1 MHHRRLTWIFLLL
14 GTSAAPVS
22 ALAQRTN
29 DQARLIF
36 TLSGGIIGGK
46 KLWTASPQ
54 PIQPGGVT
62 DTFALGRSIRSNL
75 AVSFSGTYFPGA
87 NLGLM
92 VEGFL
97 VGLGFEDSCRQLF
110 SSGSSAVSSLCTS
123 IQGAEKAATSV
134 VLSAGPV
141 FRVNSQ
147 SLVSPYARLSGGLI
161 FSNQSSLRMTGILP
175 TSGGPSPFD
184 VYTDEH
190 ESRVE
195 PTLSAG
201 LGFTAAVARGYQLRW
216 EVRDN
221 MVGVQRVT
229 AVTSEAGLVPA
240 HELEFKHLLS
250 MMIGVDVVLE
260 RRRGRRY

>member
-1 MHHRRLTWIFLLL
+1 MVLLL
-14 GTSAAPVS
+14 GTSAAPGSV
-22 ALAQRTN
+22 LAQRTS

-36 TLSGGIIGGK
+36 TLSAGIIGGK
-46 KLWTASPQ
+46 NLWSASPQ
-54 PIQPGGVT
+54 PIQPAGAV
-62 DTFALGRSIRSNL
+62 DTLALGRRIRSNL
-75 AVSFSGTYFPGA
+75 AISLTGSYFPGA
-87 NLGLM
+87 HLGLM

-97 VGLGFEDSCRQLF
+97 VGLGFEDSCRQIF
-110 SSGSSAVSSLCTS
+110 SSGSSAVSTLCES

-134 VLSAGPV
+134 ILSAGPV
-141 FRVNSQ
+141 FRLNSQ
-147 SLVSPYARLSGGLI
+147 SLVSPYGRLSAGFI
-161 FSNQSSLRMTGILP
+161 FSNQSSLRTTGLLP
-175 TSGGPSPFD
+175 TSQGLQPFD
-184 VYTDEH
+184 VYIDEH

-195 PTLSAG
+195 PALSAG

-221 MVGVQRVT
+221 MVGVQRIT
-229 AVTSEAGLVPA
+229 GVTSQAGLVPS